1 VECTMILLATKKL
14 SEKMSP
20 HEAKG
25 ICSVIKLQALRRDAG
40 LVTQVGLT
48 RV

>member
-1 VECTMILLATKKL
+1 MECTMILLATKKL
-14 SEKMSP
+14 SEKM

-25 ICSVIKLQALRRDAG
+25 ICSVIKLQSLRRDTA
-40 LVTQVGLT
+40 LVTQVSLI